1 MCSLKSK
8 LLGFE
13 AIYQVKKGET
23 EIFRIEIH
31 SEGKCICY
39 SMQNLPLSYKLPI
52 TYAAAFLHPIRNP
65 KCAQIIMCVMGE
77 KRLQGNFHFSVGI
90 VCILFTRKNN
100 NTHNLYWLQPIF
112 ISCVYYSQGRCYS
125 RFQFFY
131 DSEKVFRATPPK
143 SHPFW
148 TLTTH

>member
-1 MCSLKSK
+1 
-8 LLGFE
+8 
-13 AIYQVKKGET
+13 
-23 EIFRIEIH
+23 
-31 SEGKCICY
+31 
-39 SMQNLPLSYKLPI
+39 MQNLPLSYKLPI

-112 ISCVYYSQGRCYS
+112 ISCVYYVSSVLSNFIQTFMHVCVQLQCGISCIERGNVGNYS
-125 RFQFFY
+125 HVNLLLALAFSCVLFLIF
-131 DSEKVFRATPPK
+131 EKK
-143 SHPFW
+143 I
-148 TLTTH
+148 